1 MIDDIISY
9 ASVFEPSISITIVFK
24 GNSNYKDLE
33 PIFEKYGYGF
43 YSPSTKSIFLDGEV
57 FTDNDELDIND
68 LRFVEAHEVSHLLF
82 GHDGLHSDEDE
93 LDADLGAYVLLK
105 RKGLSTDRLEN
116 EFGFRHG
123 IEFDKK
129 LLVRLKNFM

>member
-1 MIDDIISY
+1 MTNDIISY
-9 ASVFEPSISITIVFK
+9 TSVFEPSISITIVFK
-24 GNSNYKDLE
+24 WNSNYKDLE

-57 FTDNDELDIND
+57 FTNNDELDIND

-93 LDADLGAYVLLK
+93 LDADLGAYILLK
-105 RKGLSTDRLEN
+105 KKGFSTKRLEY
-116 EFGFRHG
+116 EFLHRHG
-123 IEFDKK
+123 IEFNKK
-129 LLVRLKNFM
+129 LLVRVKNLM